1 MAGNRQP
8 PRQAAGDPESERGAP
23 GALRAMASAGRLLLL
38 LLCLLP
44 VAPVLTIKKYQHLS
58 HKRIGEPCETH
69 SECQSD
75 CCVTNSLNPQK
86 FCTAQTVFQQCLS
99 WKKPN
104 GYICKDHLECQSK
117 CCVVNNYGVQ
127 TYCKA
132 KTIFLQCLPWRK
144 PNWDYC
150 DYHSECRSKCC
161 IRLNELSPNRC
172 VPQSGILLQCLPWQP
187 LSAPRQ
193 RKGSEER
200 GCSGAGTTQGRQ
212 RALWA
217 ASRPG
222 SQGAGRKRRR
232 PGSSASRKAWSSPG
246 RRFSANMEN
255 VVSGA

>member
-1 MAGNRQP
+1 
-8 PRQAAGDPESERGAP
+8 
-23 GALRAMASAGRLLLL
+23 MASAGRLLLL

-58 HKRIGEPCETH
+58 HKSIGEPCETH

-150 DYHSECRSKCC
+150 NYHSECRSKCC

-172 VPQSGILLQCLPWQP
+172 VPQSGILLQCLPWDFSLIIKVC
-187 LSAPRQ
+187 LSPEVENQ
-193 RKGSEER
+193 TFLSILTCWPWSTSTQNNS
-200 GCSGAGTTQGRQ
+200 GCSRCHNSKRLEGSPDLVDGAVKALEPAEDPCGEGPPIGPSSCSLGPQG
-212 RALWA
+212 
-217 ASRPG
+217 PHF
-222 SQGAGRKRRR
+222 
-232 PGSSASRKAWSSPG
+232 P
-246 RRFSANMEN
+246 
-255 VVSGA
+255 

>member
-8 PRQAAGDPESERGAP
+8 PRQAAGDPESERG
-23 GALRAMASAGRLLLL
+23 RAMASAGRLLLL

-44 VAPVLTIKKYQHLS
+44 VAPVLTSKKYQHLS
-58 HKRIGEPCETH
+58 HKSIGEPCETH

-150 DYHSECRSKCC
+150 NYHSECRSKCC

-172 VPQSGILLQCLPWQP
+172 VPQSGILLQCLPW
-187 LSAPRQ
+187 
-193 RKGSEER
+193 
-200 GCSGAGTTQGRQ
+200 
-212 RALWA
+212 
-217 ASRPG
+217 
-222 SQGAGRKRRR
+222 
-232 PGSSASRKAWSSPG
+232 
-246 RRFSANMEN
+246 
-255 VVSGA
+255 

>member
-1 MAGNRQP
+1 
-8 PRQAAGDPESERGAP
+8 
-23 GALRAMASAGRLLLL
+23 MASAGHLLLL

-44 VAPVLTIKKYQHLS
+44 VAPVLTIKKYQQLS

-69 SECQSD
+69 NECQSD

-117 CCVVNNYGVQ
+117 CCVINNHSVQ

-132 KTIFLQCLPWRK
+132 KTVFLQCLPWRK

-172 VPQSGILLQCLPWQP
+172 IPQSGILLQCLPWVSPGTQSGP
-187 LSAPRQ
+187 TWGAQSRDWPEGRRAVTWRAVCPRVWVAVSSRRGRQLSLQ
-193 RKGSEER
+193 VGLLLLHLQQER
-200 GCSGAGTTQGRQ
+200 G
-212 RALWA
+212 
-217 ASRPG
+217 
-222 SQGAGRKRRR
+222 
-232 PGSSASRKAWSSPG
+232 
-246 RRFSANMEN
+246 
-255 VVSGA
+255 

>member
-1 MAGNRQP
+1 
-8 PRQAAGDPESERGAP
+8 
-23 GALRAMASAGRLLLL
+23 MASAGHLLLL

-44 VAPVLTIKKYQHLS
+44 VAPVLTIKKYQQLS

-69 SECQSD
+69 NECQSD

-117 CCVVNNYGVQ
+117 CCVINNHSVQ

-132 KTIFLQCLPWRK
+132 KTVFLQCLPWRK

-172 VPQSGILLQCLPWQP
+172 IPQSGILLQCLPW
-187 LSAPRQ
+187 
-193 RKGSEER
+193 
-200 GCSGAGTTQGRQ
+200 
-212 RALWA
+212 
-217 ASRPG
+217 
-222 SQGAGRKRRR
+222 
-232 PGSSASRKAWSSPG
+232 
-246 RRFSANMEN
+246 
-255 VVSGA
+255 

>member
-1 MAGNRQP
+1 MRTNMAGNRQP
-8 PRQAAGDPESERGAP
+8 PRQAVGDPESERGNIQSHTVT
-23 GALRAMASAGRLLLL
+23 GRAMASAGHLLLL

-44 VAPVLTIKKYQHLS
+44 VALVLTIKKYQQLS

-69 SECQSD
+69 NECQSD

-117 CCVVNNYGVQ
+117 CCVINNYSVQ

-172 VPQSGILLQCLPWQP
+172 VPQSGILLQCLPW
-187 LSAPRQ
+187 
-193 RKGSEER
+193 
-200 GCSGAGTTQGRQ
+200 
-212 RALWA
+212 
-217 ASRPG
+217 
-222 SQGAGRKRRR
+222 
-232 PGSSASRKAWSSPG
+232 
-246 RRFSANMEN
+246 
-255 VVSGA
+255 

>member
-1 MAGNRQP
+1 
-8 PRQAAGDPESERGAP
+8 
-23 GALRAMASAGRLLLL
+23 MASAGHLLLL

-44 VAPVLTIKKYQHLS
+44 VALVLTIKKYQQLS

-69 SECQSD
+69 NECQSD

-117 CCVVNNYGVQ
+117 CCVINNYSVQ

-172 VPQSGILLQCLPWQP
+172 VPQSGILLQCLPW
-187 LSAPRQ
+187 
-193 RKGSEER
+193 
-200 GCSGAGTTQGRQ
+200 
-212 RALWA
+212 
-217 ASRPG
+217 
-222 SQGAGRKRRR
+222 
-232 PGSSASRKAWSSPG
+232 
-246 RRFSANMEN
+246 
-255 VVSGA
+255 